1 MNRIV
6 LLLLI
11 PWAIASC
18 AADAKVD
25 ANKELAYCDAQI
37 RRALPYMTDP
47 AKGARNI
54 AADASD
60 PQWRCSNIN
69 DWTCGFWPGVL
80 WYDYEFT
87 HDEEIRR
94 RAEQFS
100 EAIIPVLDQKSHS
113 HDLGFMFFCS
123 LGNGYRLTG
132 NPEYKKSL
140 LRAADSLALLFN
152 PVVGTINSWP
162 GMCDKKGW
170 PHNTIIDNMMNLEL
184 LFWAS
189 KNGGSGKLYDI
200 AKRHAEVTM
209 KNQFR
214 DDYSTC
220 HVVVYD
226 TISGKRLAQVT
237 HQGYADDSMWS
248 RGQAWAIY
256 GFTMAFRETGE
267 KAFLDTA
274 CKAADRMLQGIP
286 EDYVPYWDYSA
297 PDIPD
302 APRDASAAAIAASG
316 LIELSQKVSDPET
329 SGCYLDAAR
338 KMLASLSSEKY
349 QSRDRNVAFLLHS
362 TGHYPEGGEVDASIV
377 YADYYYIE
385 ALLRLKALQ
394 ESRPETLK

>member
-1 MNRIV
+1 
-6 LLLLI
+6 
-11 PWAIASC
+11 
-18 AADAKVD
+18 
-25 ANKELAYCDAQI
+25 
-37 RRALPYMTDP
+37 
-47 AKGARNI
+47 
-54 AADASD
+54 
-60 PQWRCSNIN
+60 
-69 DWTCGFWPGVL
+69 
-80 WYDYEFT
+80 
-87 HDEEIRR
+87 
-94 RAEQFS
+94 
-100 EAIIPVLDQKSHS
+100 
-113 HDLGFMFFCS
+113 
-123 LGNGYRLTG
+123 
-132 NPEYKKSL
+132 
-140 LRAADSLALLFN
+140 
-152 PVVGTINSWP
+152 
-162 GMCDKKGW
+162 
-170 PHNTIIDNMMNLEL
+170 
-184 LFWAS
+184 
-189 KNGGSGKLYDI
+189 
-200 AKRHAEVTM
+200 
-209 KNQFR
+209 
-214 DDYSTC
+214 
-220 HVVVYD
+220 
-226 TISGKRLAQVT
+226 
-237 HQGYADDSMWS
+237 MWS